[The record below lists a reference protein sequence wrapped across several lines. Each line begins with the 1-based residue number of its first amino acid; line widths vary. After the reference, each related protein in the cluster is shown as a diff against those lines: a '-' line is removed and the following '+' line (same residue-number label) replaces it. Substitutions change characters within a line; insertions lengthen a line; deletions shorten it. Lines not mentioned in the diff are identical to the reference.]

1 MGLNY
6 FDDLFEK
13 FGFREVQD
21 PKIGD
26 GILFKVYCNVPN
38 HCGIY
43 LGEDVFL
50 HHAIN
55 RISCRE
61 NLYPFLTFSENRHL
75 REVIYKGYVNKGKNK
90 NSNNNEKILL
100 EITNLREQRA
110 KILGFDSHTEL
121 ALQNTM
127 AESKKNVLEL
137 LDNVWGPATKRAQ
150 EEIKEI
156 QGLIQQEGRNFKLEP
171 WDWWFYSEKV
181 RQAKFN
187 YSEEEMRPYLSLDNI
202 QKAAFTTAERLFD
215 IKFKSLSASLEIFV
229 KIGPKTVIS

>member
-1 MGLNY
+1 MKITYDSFKLNGSNLGKMDKSKLKKLNQKLSSLTLKFGQNTLKETNSFNLIIKEKSDLIGLP
-6 FDDLFEK
+6 DDLIKQAKSQAEK
-13 FGFREVQD
+13 EN
-21 PKIGD
+21 KENSW
-26 GILFKVYCNVPN
+26 LFK
-38 HCGIY
+38 
-43 LGEDVFL
+43 
-50 HHAIN
+50 AT
-55 RISCRE
+55 RE
-61 NLYPFLTFSENRHL
+61 NLYPFLTFSENKHL
-75 REVIYKGYVNKGKNK
+75 REAIYKGYVNKGKNK

-150 EEIKEI
+150 DEIKEI
-156 QGLIQQEGRNFKLEP
+156 QGLIRQECRNFKLEP

-187 YSEEEMRPYLSLDNI
+187 YSE
-202 QKAAFTTAERLFD
+202 
-215 IKFKSLSASLEIFV
+215 
-229 KIGPKTVIS
+229 

>member
-1 MGLNY
+1 MLYSDDKEIVEYLLSKYPEEGCGIIQNRKGKLRWIPSTNMAENPEEHFIINENDYLKATLTGDIHAIVHSHPNASAELSEADKKASDHLGVPYIVYSIPEGKKVEYIPERKTLIGRDYDFGKNDCYTLARDYYKQELNLDLPIQDFEDDWWDLGLNY

-61 NLYPFLTFSENRHL
+61 NLYPFWGKHVSR
-75 REVIYKGYVNKGKNK
+75 YV
-90 NSNNNEKILL
+90 
-100 EITNLREQRA
+100 RYA
-110 KILGFDSHTEL
+110 KS
-121 ALQNTM
+121 
-127 AESKKNVLEL
+127 
-137 LDNVWGPATKRAQ
+137 
-150 EEIKEI
+150 
-156 QGLIQQEGRNFKLEP
+156 
-171 WDWWFYSEKV
+171 
-181 RQAKFN
+181 
-187 YSEEEMRPYLSLDNI
+187 
-202 QKAAFTTAERLFD
+202 
-215 IKFKSLSASLEIFV
+215 
-229 KIGPKTVIS
+229 

>member
-13 FGFREVQD
+13 FGFKEVQD

-61 NLYPFLTFSENRHL
+61 NLYPFWAKHVSR
-75 REVIYKGYVNKGKNK
+75 YV
-90 NSNNNEKILL
+90 
-100 EITNLREQRA
+100 RYA
-110 KILGFDSHTEL
+110 KS
-121 ALQNTM
+121 
-127 AESKKNVLEL
+127 
-137 LDNVWGPATKRAQ
+137 
-150 EEIKEI
+150 
-156 QGLIQQEGRNFKLEP
+156 
-171 WDWWFYSEKV
+171 
-181 RQAKFN
+181 
-187 YSEEEMRPYLSLDNI
+187 
-202 QKAAFTTAERLFD
+202 
-215 IKFKSLSASLEIFV
+215 
-229 KIGPKTVIS
+229 